1 MGAILKLWMDVILL
15 LTLQYDVGRKPF
27 RGDGSAE
34 RFNRSPDEA
43 SRYSG
48 RSGRS
53 TLDMKAKMLP
63 TYARNRARCSGAG
76 TKQLLRRPAIR

>member
-15 LTLQYDVGRKPF
+15 LTLQYDIGRKPF

-34 RFNRSPDEA
+34 RFNRPLDEA
-43 SRYSG
+43 NRYNG

-53 TLDMKAKMLP
+53 ADW
-63 TYARNRARCSGAG
+63 
-76 TKQLLRRPAIR
+76 